1 MPLGAFSSLN
11 NFFSV
16 VLKSA
21 KFLIRQEKNVRRR
34 QDLVEK
40 IYLRSSHK
48 SINIWKKLS
57 ESVYLSISIFSF
69 SITSSISIICISISL
84 SLLPLLLI
92 SIYIYIYIYFLN
104 PPEEHAFIL
113 AVTDGASIKQLWN
126 VQPEL

>member
-21 KFLIRQEKNVRRR
+21 KFLIRQEKNVIR

-57 ESVYLSISIFSF
+57 ESVYLSISIISF

-113 AVTDGASIKQLWN
+113 AVTDGASIKQL
-126 VQPEL
+126 